1 MDNPI
6 RLFFTSIPI
15 IFAFGLCFCLSIDP
29 FIILAAEQDN
39 PGDQVKQ
46 IETDL
51 LRQKEQFL
59 RYDSQERGLLDQ
71 LSSIES
77 VIAEKRRLIK
87 ELMGK
92 INENKNALRT
102 KQHGLAEVEHSIL
115 ELEELLRKRL
125 VALYKY
131 AKRGYLQSL
140 ASANDLDQLNKRMK
154 YLEVIVD
161 NDQGVMTELARAR
174 TVYRRDLVEIEKQ
187 LAIIT
192 KMEEVEREGLASI
205 KEDLERKVIVL
216 AKIHQE
222 KEFHKTAVDELES
235 AAKNLKDTV
244 LNLDQVGSSNVKLPK
259 GFEKR
264 KGKLPLPYDGKILT
278 DSKELGIE
286 AFSSQK
292 GIYISGPL
300 GAEVKAVF
308 PGRVDFSGQL
318 KGYGEVIVINHGS
331 RFFTISAYLLRRDKE
346 EGEKVSEGE
355 VIGKMGRTGLLTG
368 PGLYF
373 EIREGGIPLEP
384 IDWLEVH

>member
-1 MDNPI
+1 MDNPTK
-6 RLFFTSIPI
+6 LFFKFISAMFVI
-15 IFAFGLCFCLSIDP
+15 GLSFSLAVSP
-29 FIILAAEQDN
+29 FIILAAEQN
-39 PGDQVKQ
+39 NTEDQVKQ

-51 LRQKEQFL
+51 LLQKEQFL

-77 VIAEKRRLIK
+77 VIAEKRRLVK

-92 INENKNALRT
+92 INETKNELKI
-102 KQHGLAEVEHSIL
+102 KQRDLVEVERSIRAL
-115 ELEELLRKRL
+115 EVLLRKRL

-154 YLEVIVD
+154 YLEVIV
-161 NDQGVMTELARAR
+161 NDDQRVMTELAQAR
-174 TVYRRDLVEIEKQ
+174 VTYRQDLIEIERQ

-192 KMEEVEREGLASI
+192 KMEEVESKGLVSI

-222 KEFHKTAVDELES
+222 KEFYQTAVNELES

-244 LNLDQVGSSNVKLPK
+244 LNLDKAGSKSVRLPK

-264 KGKLPLPYDGKILT
+264 KGKLPLPYDGKIIT
-278 DSKELGIE
+278 DLKELGIE
-286 AFSSQK
+286 TVSAQK

-300 GAEVKAVF
+300 GGEVKAVF

-318 KGYGEVIVINHGS
+318 KGYGEVVVINHGS
-331 RFFTISAYLLRRDKE
+331 RFFTISAYLLQRDIE
-346 EGEKVSEGE
+346 EGEKVSAGE
-355 VIGKMGRTGLLTG
+355 VIGQLGRTGLLTG

-373 EIREGGIPLEP
+373 EIRKGGIPLEP
-384 IDWLEVH
+384 LDWLEVH